1 MYEQPFY
8 NVHQVSDMLQITEHS
23 VYQYLRTG
31 ELVGTRRGRSW
42 RVSEANLRAYMR
54 GTAGI
59 SPRLAARQIKSV
71 HFVDAK
77 PESVCFEFPDGY
89 RYKLTLHDARKILQS
104 NEIARGGGIDMGQ
117 GHHLSN
123 QEALDLMA
131 ALISYFSRV
140 APGAVARVFATRWI
154 QKEPVTKE

>member
-8 NVHQVSDMLQITEHS
+8 NVHQVSDLLQITEHS

-31 ELVGTRRGRSW
+31 ELVGIRRGRSW
-42 RVSEANLRAYMR
+42 KVSERDLRSYMR

-71 HFVDAK
+71 KFVDAK
-77 PESVCFEFPDGY
+77 PESVCLAFPDGY
-89 RYKLTLHDARKILQS
+89 QYKLTLHDARRILQNS
-104 NEIARGGGIDMGQ
+104 EIARGAGMDLD

-131 ALISYFSRV
+131 ALISFFSRV

-154 QKEPVTKE
+154 QKDPATAL

>member
-8 NVHQVSDMLQITEHS
+8 TVRQVSDMLQITEHS

-31 ELVGTRRGRSW
+31 ELVGIRRGRAW
-42 RVSEANLRAYMR
+42 RISEGALRTYMR
-54 GTAGI
+54 GNGGMN
-59 SPRLAARQIKSV
+59 PRMAARQIHLV

-77 PESVCFEFPDGY
+77 PESVCLAFPDGTN
-89 RYKLTLHDARKILQS
+89 YKLTLHDARRIAQS
-104 NEIARGGGIDMGQ
+104 SEIARGGGMDLD

-131 ALISYFSRV
+131 ALVSYFARV
-140 APGAVARVFATRWI
+140 APGAVARVFATRA
-154 QKEPVTKE
+154 KLRDPATT

>member
-1 MYEQPFY
+1 
-8 NVHQVSDMLQITEHS
+8 
-23 VYQYLRTG
+23 
-31 ELVGTRRGRSW
+31 
-42 RVSEANLRAYMR
+42 MR

-71 HFVDAK
+71 KFVDAK
-77 PESVCFEFPDGY
+77 PESVCLAFPDGY
-89 RYKLTLHDARKILQS
+89 QYKLTLHDARRILQNS
-104 NEIARGGGIDMGQ
+104 EIARGAGMDLD

-131 ALISYFSRV
+131 ALISFFSRV

-154 QKEPVTKE
+154 QKDPATAL